1 MRNKTS
7 FAALLAVSVSTSSL
21 AFAGSIGYYSQQ
33 APELLPPSPVAGQCY
48 ARVKIPA
55 QYDVGSAGVLVE
67 DSYQTVQVS
76 QPQLVTRQEN
86 ILVKEAS
93 TRYEVTQ
100 PQYQTVS
107 EQVLISPAY
116 DKLSVTPPTFKSVE
130 ERIATSAPHLVWKKG
145 NPSPFNCSR
154 LYDSR
159 YGERWCRWSRF
170 YKYAPIWRVKR
181 RAVRSDL

>member
-1 MRNKTS
+1 MRKTKT

-21 AFAGSIGYYSQQ
+21 AFAGSNGYHTPQT
-33 APELLPPSPVAGQCY
+33 PDLLPPSPAAGQCY

-100 PQYQTVS
+100 PRYQTVS

-116 DKLSVTPPTFKSVE
+116 DKLSVTPPSFKTVKE
-130 ERIATSAPHLVWKKG
+130 TIATSAPHLVWKKG
-145 NPSPFNCSR
+145 CLLYTSPSPRDLSTSR
-154 LYDSR
+154 MPS
-159 YGERWCRWSRF
+159 S
-170 YKYAPIWRVKR
+170 A
-181 RAVRSDL
+181 